1 MAARRAA
8 KSRREEG
15 YIEADLA
22 GLDER
27 RRAVFTAKR
36 PPKTPTPPTNG
47 ELGKRLGLSTTRI
60 RQIDL
65 EAAAKVAQAIR
76 ARLKRK
82 RAVSPSSVTHQLGPA
97 GDAKVGAPSPSVTRD
112 VTGVAPRHDGVGAI
126 ETPIRDS
133 DDLEYRL
140 LKAANNNVRP
150 AAHETIGVIEDLIA
164 DEGCDLDLDI
174 LPVVQEMLRHPD
186 QGPIKTWGVPWL
198 LEAVRAKRDA
208 RRSAAKPRAAPFPAT
223 AMAPA
228 ARPRPLPDVRADGP
242 GYDMSELGAGYQA
255 STLNWNTA
263 RLGPPPGAPGCRVDP
278 AILLENGF
286 RW

>member
-1 MAARRAA
+1 MATRRPA

-15 YIEADLA
+15 YIEADLE

-82 RAVSPSSVTHQLGPA
+82 RAVSPSSVTHRLGLA
-97 GDAKVGAPSPSVTRD
+97 GDAKVGAPSPSVSRD
-112 VTGVAPRHDGVGAI
+112 VKGVAPRYDGVGAI
-126 ETPIRDS
+126 QTPIRDS

-164 DEGCDLDLDI
+164 DEDCDL
-174 LPVVQEMLRHPD
+174 
-186 QGPIKTWGVPWL
+186 
-198 LEAVRAKRDA
+198 EA
-208 RRSAAKPRAAPFPAT
+208 
-223 AMAPA
+223 
-228 ARPRPLPDVRADGP
+228 DV
-242 GYDMSELGAGYQA
+242 S
-255 STLNWNTA
+255 S
-263 RLGPPPGAPGCRVDP
+263 
-278 AILLENGF
+278 
-286 RW
+286 RWSGSC